1 MIIGSILGT
10 LIAWIAFIMAAPLDI
25 LALKIKKERLANQN
39 GLMGRLIRKGD
50 SLKKGLSIASAKGK
64 ANVGKGKTPKKDD
77 KKKDDKKKADKEKS
91 NDLNENKDEDSLENK
106 IQHKKEQI
114 KLLVKEKT
122 LHGTAA
128 LIRLIGQILGAWIQT
143 LIATFEIFIIV
154 GIIIVLIVGYIYSYI
169 NMNTVVTPAT
179 ATTPERRT
187 YVSSEDSDT
196 SKSGGFWSTFFA
208 SRGVIFGESTGGD
221 SGGAVTDPNDP
232 NAPTAPENPSAPE
245 TPSEPGVIEPVEEW
259 EPPAAAG
266 TFVGT
271 SINVLDSYATKPIKY
286 TLGGGGIIGNS
297 SLSDCSH
304 YVRDVLS
311 TFYGRTIDYRTSST
325 WFNSTG
331 TFEGFKKVEGVYGT
345 LAQLDAQ
352 GLLRAGD
359 ICACN
364 GHVNI
369 CYNPTGDIN
378 TTTFSD
384 FGLTIYVPRL
394 KNKDARTY
402 CIWRLVE

>member
-1 MIIGSILGT
+1 MIIGFILST
-10 LIAWIAFIMAAPLDI
+10 LIVWIAIIVAAPLDI
-25 LALKIKKERLANQN
+25 LAIKIKKERLANQN
-39 GLMGRLIRKGD
+39 SLMGRLVRKGD

-64 ANVGKGKTPKKDD
+64 ANVGKGKIP
-77 KKKDDKKKADKEKS
+77 KKDDKKKADKEKS
-91 NDLNENKDEDSLENK
+91 NDLNENKDKDSLENK
-106 IQHKKEQI
+106 VQHKKKQI
-114 KLLVKEKT
+114 KLLIQEST
-122 LHGTAA
+122 LKGTAA
-128 LIRLIGQILGAWIQT
+128 LIRLIGQILGAWLYT
-143 LIATFEIFIIV
+143 LITTFEVFIVV

-179 ATTPERRT
+179 ATTPEKRT

-208 SRGVIFGESTGGD
+208 SRGVIFGESTNGD
-221 SGGAVTDPNDP
+221 SGGAVTNPDDP
-232 NAPTAPENPSAPE
+232 NAPTTPE
-245 TPSEPGVIEPVEEW
+245 TPSTPENPTDTGVIEPTEEW

-266 TFVGT
+266 TLVGT
-271 SINVLDSYATKPIKY
+271 SINVLDSYATKPISY
-286 TLGGGGIIGNS
+286 LLGGGGIVGNS
-297 SLSDCSH
+297 SYSDCSH
-304 YVRDVLS
+304 YVRDVLT
-311 TFYGRTIDYRTSST
+311 TFYGRTIEYRTSST
-325 WFNSTG
+325 WYSSTG

-378 TTTFSD
+378 ATTFSD
-384 FGLTIYVPRL
+384 FGLTVYAPRL
-394 KNKDARTY
+394 KNKDKRVY